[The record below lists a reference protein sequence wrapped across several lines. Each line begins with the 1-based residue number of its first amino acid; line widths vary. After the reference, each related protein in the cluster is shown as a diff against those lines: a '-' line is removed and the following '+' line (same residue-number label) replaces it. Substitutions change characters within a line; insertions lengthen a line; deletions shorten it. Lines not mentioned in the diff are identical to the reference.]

1 MLTSPTMPLE
11 MEQGL
16 VSTLRL
22 KGVGYVRSR
31 TVSISP
37 TGTFQV
43 RFEGQTGGLF
53 PRVAVTCFR

>member
-16 VSTLRL
+16 VSKLRL

-31 TVSISP
+31 TQSP
-37 TGTFQV
+37 SPPQAHSRFDLRV
-43 RFEGQTGGLF
+43 RLEGCSLG
-53 PRVAVTCFR
+53 